1 MIFYSIH
8 NYKKLKQPLI
18 SIIIPLFNR
27 SHCISKSIIS
37 VLNQTYKNFEI
48 IVVDDGSTDNI
59 LEVINTFNTVK
70 YIKIE
75 TNKGQ
80 ANARKVG
87 FKHSKGDYICS
98 LDSDDTWKDMFLEE
112 SLRYMIK
119 YNLDLFFSNWS
130 RSQKSTAGNL
140 YRFSNL
146 SIFKNEIEEDLF
158 VFKNSKIREHILTHC
173 IFPSSSM
180 MIKKSSMSLLWDENI
195 KVCDDWE
202 LTINL
207 ILTNSIKK
215 TGGTLKVLWEKHI
228 SDDNICD
235 NRSDIA
241 FIERVIQDRMY
252 MQQKLTPFMTNKEKK
267 TFKTSIVESRLR
279 KLLIGI
285 QKGSLKTI
293 LEVFSKKYLNPYLLK
308 AIINGSRRVL
318 KRKKYA

>member
-1 MIFYSIH
+1 
-8 NYKKLKQPLI
+8 LKQPLI
-18 SIIIPLFNR
+18 SVIIPVYNR
-27 SHCISKSIIS
+27 AHSISKSIQSI
-37 VLNQTYKNFEI
+37 LNQTYQNFEI
-48 IVVDDGSTDNI
+48 IVVDDGSTDDILTALKAFDNI
-59 LEVINTFNTVK
+59 K
-70 YIKIE
+70 YIKLP
-75 TNKGQ
+75 NNQGQ

-87 FKHSKGDYICS
+87 CNQSKGDFICS

-119 YNLDLFFSNWS
+119 YNLDLFFSNWC

-158 VFKNSKIREHILTHC
+158 VIKNSKIREHILSHC

-180 MIKKSSMSLLWDENI
+180 MIKKSSMSVLWDENI

-241 FIERVIQDRMY
+241 FIERIIQDRMY
-252 MQQKLTPFMTNKEKK
+252 MQQKFTPFMTNKEKK

>member
-1 MIFYSIH
+1 M
-8 NYKKLKQPLI
+8 KQPLI
-18 SIIIPLFNR
+18 SVIIPVYNR
-27 SHCISKSIIS
+27 AHSISKSIQSI
-37 VLNQTYKNFEI
+37 LNQTYQNFEI
-48 IVVDDGSTDNI
+48 IVVDDGSTDDILTALKAFDNI
-59 LEVINTFNTVK
+59 K
-70 YIKIE
+70 YIKLP
-75 TNKGQ
+75 NNQGQ

-87 FKHSKGDYICS
+87 CNQSKGDFICS
-98 LDSDDTWKDMFLEE
+98 LDSDDIWKPTFIEK
-112 SLRYMIK
+112 SLKYMLAFD
-119 YNLDLFFSNWS
+119 LDLFFSNWS
-130 RSQKSTAGNL
+130 KNQKSTAENL
-140 YRFSNL
+140 SRFSKL
-146 SIFKNEIEEDLF
+146 SIFQNEIEKGVF
-158 VFKNSKIREHILTHC
+158 VFTNSEMRKHIFLHC

-180 MIKKSSMSLLWDENI
+180 MIRRVSLSLLWDKNI

-207 ILTNSIKK
+207 VLNNAIKK
-215 TGGTLKVLWEKHI
+215 IGGTNKVFWTKYA
-228 SDDNICD
+228 SDDNVCD
-235 NRSDIA
+235 NRSDIK

-252 MQQKLTPFMTNKEKK
+252 MQQKFTPFMTNKEKK